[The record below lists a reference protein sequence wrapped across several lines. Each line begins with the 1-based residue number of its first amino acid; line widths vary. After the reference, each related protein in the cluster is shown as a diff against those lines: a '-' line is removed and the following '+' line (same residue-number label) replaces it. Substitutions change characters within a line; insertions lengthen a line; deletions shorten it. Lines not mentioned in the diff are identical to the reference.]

1 MAARGEERFTD
12 GLVAAAFSVML
23 QRQVITE
30 QEYEE
35 RRHEPEF
42 SKVEELKYEDLSEA
56 VYASATSSV
65 GDVLRESGEKIN
77 IYLSNFSGRK
87 ICLEVGKDSYVEV
100 LRPLC
105 MEKLGICLP
114 DGDNMVLIYGGTYLR
129 NGHRLS
135 EYNVSLTL
143 SRFHCSHACVKH

>member
-23 QRQVITE
+23 QRPVITE

-56 VYASATSSV
+56 VYASATTSY
-65 GDVLRESGEKIN
+65 GDVRESGEKIH
-77 IYLSNFSGRK
+77 IHLSFITGRRT
-87 ICLEVGKDSYVEV
+87 CLEVGKDSYVEV
-100 LRPLC
+100 LRALC
-105 MEKLGICLP
+105 AEKLHMCMA
-114 DGDNMVLIYGGTYLR
+114 DSDNIRFIYGGRSLE

-135 EYNVSLTL
+135 EYQVSLTL
-143 SRFHCSHACVKH
+143 PRFH

>member
-23 QRQVITE
+23 QRPVITE

-56 VYASATSSV
+56 VYASATTSY
-65 GDVLRESGEKIN
+65 GDVRESGEKIH
-77 IYLSNFSGRK
+77 IYLSFLTGRE

-100 LRPLC
+100 LRALC
-105 MEKLGICLP
+105 AEKLDMCMADSDYIW
-114 DGDNMVLIYGGTYLR
+114 LIYRGRSLE
-129 NGHRLS
+129 NGRRLS
-135 EYNVSLTL
+135 EYQVSLTL
-143 SRFHCSHACVKH
+143 PRFH